1 MGKAAALQ
9 LLDVSCW
16 HGANQVVNRVSL
28 TLQPGDHVAL
38 IGGNG
43 SGKST
48 LLRAILGLHQQV
60 RGKIRVDGETAQ
72 AAAQWQRRRQR
83 IAYMP
88 QRQATGHFPLL
99 VEELLASSGQPVAAR
114 QAAEALDV
122 WQFARR
128 PLYALS
134 GGQLQRV
141 YLARALG
148 MLAGEA
154 GLLIADE
161 PTAALDFAGQ
171 AALAERLAS
180 LPATLLVV
188 THDRTLAARCD
199 RIVEMA
205 GGQLREVTP

>member
-1 MGKAAALQ
+1 MGKAATLNVQ
-9 LLDVSCW
+9 NVSCW
-16 HGANQVVNRVSL
+16 HGPTQVVDQVAL
-28 TLQPGDHVAL
+28 VLMPGEHVAL

-60 RGKIRVDGETAQ
+60 RGQIMVDGESAQ
-72 AAAQWQRRRQR
+72 SAVQWQRRRQR

-99 VEELLASSGQPVAAR
+99 VRELLASSGQMTAAR

-122 WQFARR
+122 WQYAHQ
-128 PLYALS
+128 PLHALS
-134 GGQLQRV
+134 GGQLQRA
-141 YLARALG
+141 YLARSLG

-154 GLLIADE
+154 GLLLADE

-171 AALAERLAS
+171 AAIAEQLAA

-199 RIVEMA
+199 RMIEMA
-205 GGQLREVTP
+205 GGQLRAVTP

>member
-1 MGKAAALQ
+1 MGKAAKLQ
-9 LLDVSCW
+9 LQHISCW
-16 HGANQVVNRVSL
+16 HGRNQVVDQVSL
-28 TLQPGDHVAL
+28 ILQPGEHVAL

-48 LLRAILGLHQQV
+48 LLRAMLGLHQQV
-60 RGKIRVDGETAQ
+60 RGQITLDGETAQ
-72 AAAQWQRRRQR
+72 SAAQWQRRRQR

-99 VEELLASSGQPVAAR
+99 VEELLASSGQLAAAR

-122 WQFARR
+122 WQFVRR
-128 PLYALS
+128 PLHALS

-148 MLAGEA
+148 MLTGEA

-171 AALAERLAS
+171 AALAERLAQ

>member
-1 MGKAAALQ
+1 MGKPAQLQ
-9 LLDVSCW
+9 LTGITCW
-16 HGANQVVNRVSL
+16 HGSNKVVDDITLSL
-28 TLQPGDHVAL
+28 MPGEHVAL

-60 RGKIRVDGETAQ
+60 RGQITVDGESAQ
-72 AAAQWQRRRQR
+72 SAPQWQRRRQR

-99 VEELLASSGQPVAAR
+99 VEELLASSGQMAAAH
-114 QAAEALDV
+114 QAAEVLAV
-122 WQFARR
+122 WQYARR
-128 PLYALS
+128 PLHALS
-134 GGQLQRV
+134 GGQLQRA

-148 MLAGEA
+148 MLTGEA
-154 GLLIADE
+154 GLLLADE

-171 AALAERLAS
+171 AAIAERLAA

-188 THDRTLAARCD
+188 THDRTLATRCD
-199 RIVEMA
+199 RVVELA